1 MMDQITSKIIMV
13 RPANFGFNPETA
25 VNNSFQTIDEE
36 YSKKELSKIA
46 IEEFDSMVQLL
57 RNHGIEVLV
66 WEDTANPVKP
76 DAIFPNN
83 WFSTHADNSIL
94 TYPMYAEVRRLERR
108 EDLIDSIS
116 NSSRR
121 YSFENYESEGKYLEG
136 TGSMILDR
144 ENKIVYACLSQ
155 RTNIE
160 VLNKFSVLRGFK
172 TVYFTSVDK
181 DNEPIY
187 HTNVMMG
194 LGEKFAAIC
203 LDSISNLEERK
214 SVVNVLEETGKEIID
229 LGYNQINNFA
239 GNLIQLKNTSGDR
252 FIVMSKQAKDSL
264 TSEQLNSLEKHGKIL
279 CPDISTIENTGGG
292 SARCMIAENYLP

>member
-57 RNHGIEVLV
+57 RSHGIEVLV

-94 TYPMYAEVRRLERR
+94 TYPMYAEIRRLERR

-214 SVVNVLEETGKEIID
+214 SVVNILEETGKEIID

-239 GNLIQLKNTSGDR
+239 GNLIQLKNTSDDR

>member
-1 MMDQITSKIIMV
+1 MNNQITSKIIMV

-25 VNNSFQTIDEE
+25 VNNSFQSIDEE
-36 YSKKELSKIA
+36 HSKKELSSIA
-46 IEEFDSMVQLL
+46 IQEFDSMVQLL
-57 RNHGIEVLV
+57 RDHGIEVLV
-66 WEDTANPVKP
+66 WEDTQTPVKP

-108 EDLIDSIS
+108 EDLIESIS
-116 NSSRR
+116 NNSRR
-121 YSFENYESEGKYLEG
+121 YSFENYEAEGKYLEG

-144 ENKIVYACLSQ
+144 EHKIVYACLSQ

-160 VLNKFSVLRGFK
+160 VLNKFSVLRGLK
-172 TVYFTSVDK
+172 TVYFTSVD
-181 DNEPIY
+181 DNNEPIY

-203 LDSISNLEERK
+203 LDSISNEDEK
-214 SVVNVLEETGKEIID
+214 NHVKQVLSDSGKEIID
-229 LGYNQINNFA
+229 LGYEQINNFA

-252 FIVMSKQAKDSL
+252 FIIMSKQASESL
-264 TSEQLNSLEKHGKIL
+264 TDEQRAALEKHGKIL
-279 CPDISTIENTGGG
+279 SPDISTIENTGGG

>member
-1 MMDQITSKIIMV
+1 MTDQITSKIIMV
-13 RPANFGFNPETA
+13 RPANFGFNHETA
-25 VNNSFQTIDEE
+25 VNNSFQSIDDNH
-36 YSKKELSKIA
+36 SKKELKDIA
-46 IEEFDSMVQLL
+46 IEEFDSMVELL
-57 RNHGIEVLV
+57 RSHGIEVLV
-66 WEDTANPVKP
+66 WEDTAKPVKP

-83 WFSTHADNSIL
+83 WFSTHSDNSIL

-116 NSSRR
+116 NDSRR
-121 YSFENYESEGKYLEG
+121 YSFENYEVEGKYLEG

-160 VLNKFSVLRGFK
+160 VLNKFSVLRGLK
-172 TVYFTSVDK
+172 TVYFTSVDS
-181 DNEPIY
+181 NNAPIY

-194 LGEKFAAIC
+194 LGEKFVAIC
-203 LDSISNLEERK
+203 LDSITNEDER
-214 SVVNVLEETGKEIID
+214 SHVEQVLLDTGKEIID
-229 LGYNQINNFA
+229 LGYDQINNFA

-252 FIVMSKQAKDSL
+252 FIIMSKQASESL
-264 TSEQLNSLEKHGKIL
+264 TDEQRLALEKHGKIL
-279 CPDISTIENTGGG
+279 SHDISTIENTGGG